1 MIHRPALTPPE
12 RRSMQVEDFDDQPT
26 HNVDTPFLDRL
37 SLKRIDRDIF
47 TGWCHAGS
55 PLKAF
60 GGQVA
65 AQALVAA
72 GTTVEQPGRR
82 VHSLHSY
89 FLRPGSTTDHIVYL
103 VDRPRDG
110 RSFSTRRVRAVQYG
124 VTIFTMSAS
133 FASPQQGPEHESTFS
148 EETTEW
154 VAAVPPP
161 ADVPQVDLL
170 AHLDISQPGAD
181 PKAKQELRA
190 AGYPTERVNDV
201 RVVDRDQVAE
211 LSCGR
216 WDQMTWVR
224 TREALPDDSLVHV
237 CALTYFSDMTLVG
250 TVLAHHGGRT
260 VADGRDLASLDHA
273 MWFHR
278 HFRADDWLLF
288 VTDSPVSGAGRG
300 FARGE
305 FFTESGH
312 IVASAAQEILI
323 RDRVWS

>member
-1 MIHRPALTPPE
+1 
-12 RRSMQVEDFDDQPT
+12 MQVEDFDDRPT

-37 SLKRIDRDIF
+37 SLKRVDRDIF

-55 PLKAF
+55 PMRAF

-89 FLRPGSTTDHIVYL
+89 FLRPGRTTDHIVYL

-110 RSFSTRRVRAVQYG
+110 RTFSTRRVRAVQYG

-133 FASPQQGPEHESTFS
+133 FASPQEGPEHESTFGDKAS
-148 EETTEW
+148 DW
-154 VAAVPPP
+154 IAAVPSPSEL
-161 ADVPQVDLL
+161 PQVDLL
-170 AHLDISQPGAD
+170 AHIETSHSRVNPEG
-181 PKAKQELRA
+181 KQELRE
-190 AGYPTERVNDV
+190 AGFPTERVNDV
-201 RVVDRDQVAE
+201 RIVDADLVAG
-211 LSCGR
+211 LNCGR

-224 TREALPDDSLVHV
+224 TKETLPDDSLVQV
-237 CALTYFSDMTLVG
+237 CAMTYFSDMTLVG
-250 TVLAHHGGRT
+250 TVMEHHGGRS
-260 VADGRDLASLDHA
+260 AANGRDIASLDHA

-278 HFRADDWLLF
+278 PFRADDWLLF
-288 VTDSPVSGAGRG
+288 ATDSPYSGAGRG

-305 FFTESGH
+305 FFTQSGH
-312 IVASAAQEILI
+312 LVASVAQEILI
-323 RDRVWS
+323 RDHL

>member
-1 MIHRPALTPPE
+1 
-12 RRSMQVEDFDDQPT
+12 MQVEDFDARPT

-37 SLKRIDRDIF
+37 SLNRVDRDIF

-55 PLKAF
+55 PLRAF

-82 VHSLHSY
+82 VNSLHSL
-89 FLRPGSTTDHIVYL
+89 FLRPGRTTDHIVYL

-110 RSFSTRRVRAVQYG
+110 RSFSTRRVKAVQYG

-133 FASPQQGPEHESTFS
+133 FASPQQGPEHESTFG
-148 EETTEW
+148 ETASDW
-154 VAAVPPP
+154 IAAVPPP
-161 ADVPQVDLL
+161 SEVPQADML
-170 AHLDISQPGAD
+170 AHIKTSHSRED
-181 PKAKQELRA
+181 PEGKRELRE
-190 AGYPTERVNDV
+190 AGFPTQRVNDI
-201 RVVDRDQVAE
+201 RAVDPDQVAE

-216 WDQMTWVR
+216 WDQMIWVR
-224 TREALPDDSLVHV
+224 TRESLPDDSLVHV
-237 CALTYFSDMTLVG
+237 CAMTYFSDMTLVS
-250 TVLAHHGGRT
+250 TVLGHHGGRH
-260 VADGRDLASLDHA
+260 AAQGRDLASLDHA

-278 HFRADDWLLF
+278 PFRADDWLLF
-288 VTDSPVSGAGRG
+288 VTDSPSSAGGRG

-305 FFTESGH
+305 FFTQSGH

-323 RDRVWS
+323 RDRP